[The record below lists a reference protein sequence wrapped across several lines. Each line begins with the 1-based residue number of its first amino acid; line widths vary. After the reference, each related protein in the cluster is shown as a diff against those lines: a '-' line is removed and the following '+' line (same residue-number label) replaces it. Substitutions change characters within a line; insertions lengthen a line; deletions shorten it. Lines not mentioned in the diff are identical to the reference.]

1 VFPAIK
7 VWILDI
13 VNILRR
19 YLHSF
24 NKWTYMTLTAENKQ
38 LSGLRVPR
46 LGLGGL
52 SFGHDFFEDVAGV
65 GLVAE

>member
-1 VFPAIK
+1 
-7 VWILDI
+7 
-13 VNILRR
+13 
-19 YLHSF
+19 
-24 NKWTYMTLTAENKQ
+24 MTLTAENKQ